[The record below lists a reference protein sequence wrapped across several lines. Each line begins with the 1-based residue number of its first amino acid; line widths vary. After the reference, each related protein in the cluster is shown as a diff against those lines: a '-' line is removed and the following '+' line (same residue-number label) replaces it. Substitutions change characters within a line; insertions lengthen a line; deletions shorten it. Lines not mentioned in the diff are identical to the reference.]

1 MDEHPQTG
9 RLVTL
14 DRVALRTAVRRL
26 AGHHLLRR
34 TLLVLALILT
44 PLAAGVLAVAL
55 APPVHVRDVGLDGLD
70 VEVRLAPGGDS
81 IVIDSALLGGLRRTA
96 PSLAGKPIGITA
108 RPSDIDLTLFD
119 SKGALDPA
127 TIDVLG
133 HLFGDRQARQAE
145 LRRLA
150 GSVIRYYGTVFC
162 VAVYLVAAAEGVG
175 IGYLRRR
182 SGQLRQLTAGRPLPP
197 MLRGEQ
203 RAVPIL
209 AAALSLALIV
219 PAGYLI
225 SPASNHARTIRP
237 DPQLDGTFL
246 AGWQLTGPFSP
257 LIRQA
262 ATTVDALSRSEQT
275 FYDQV
280 SANRDAAYLRQ
291 YGATGLPHDPDILRI
306 AVLDDL
312 QGTSG
317 MARIVG
323 EAAQRVHAD
332 AILNLGDLTA
342 TGTAQEA
349 YLSYLKSYTVQVLA
363 HYAGSIPVYS
373 SLGRHDTPAV
383 AGYARKLHINLADG
397 QPSPVA
403 GVRMIGVNSPYIV
416 NFGEAARLLDP
427 EITTDSLAGLLR
439 DRACA
444 DHPFAVYTHDTEL
457 LGPLIQ
463 SGCVPLV
470 IGGHSYTGEP
480 SRDIATP
487 DGTVRQIVLGSTG
500 GHGANDGLGGLST
513 PRNDAPFVL
522 ISIDRKTGEITVDTT
537 TVHPDGS
544 VTVASTRLAPL
555 DGLQRARLR

>member
-1 MDEHPQTG
+1 M
-9 RLVTL
+9 
-14 DRVALRTAVRRL
+14 
-26 AGHHLLRR
+26 LLG
-34 TLLVLALILT
+34 LALVLT

-55 APPVHVRDVGLDGLD
+55 APPAHVSDVGLDGLD
-70 VEVRLAPGGDS
+70 VEVRLAPGGGS
-81 IVIDSALLGGLRRTA
+81 FQVDSALLGGLRTK
-96 PSLAGKPIGITA
+96 PPTVAGKPIGITV
-108 RPSDIDLTLFD
+108 RPSDLNLSLFD
-119 SKGALDPA
+119 NQGALDPA

-133 HLFGDRQARQAE
+133 HLFGDRQARRAE
-145 LRRLA
+145 LRRLT

-162 VAVYLVAAAEGVG
+162 VAAYLVAAVEVLGL
-175 IGYLRRR
+175 IYLRRR
-182 SGQLRQLTAGRPLPP
+182 SAQLLGLRPLPP
-197 MLRGEQ
+197 LLKIEE
-203 RAVPIL
+203 RAVRIT
-209 AAALSLALIV
+209 AAVLSLALIV
-219 PAGYLI
+219 PAGYLV
-225 SPASNHARTIRP
+225 SPASNHGRAIRP
-237 DPQLDGTFL
+237 DPQLAGTFL

-262 ATTVDALSRSEQT
+262 ATSIDALSRSEQT

-280 SANRDAAYLRQ
+280 SADRDAAYQRQ
-291 YGATGLPHDPDILRI
+291 YGAAELPRDPDIVRL

-323 EAAQRVHAD
+323 ETARRVHAD
-332 AILNLGDLTA
+332 AIINLGDLTA

-363 HYAGSIPVYS
+363 HYAGSIPIYS

-397 QPSPVA
+397 QSHQVA
-403 GVRMIGVNSPYIV
+403 GIRMIGMNSPYIV
-416 NFGEAARLLDP
+416 NFGEAARLIDP
-427 EITTDSLAGLLR
+427 EVTTDSQATVLR
-439 DRACA
+439 NRACA
-444 DHPFAVYTHDTEL
+444 DHPFAVFAHDTEL
-457 LGPLIQ
+457 LGPVVA

-480 SRDIATP
+480 SRNIDTA
-487 DGTVRQIVLGSTG
+487 DGTVREIVLGSTG

-522 ISIDRKTGEITVDTT
+522 ISIDRKTGEMTVDTT

-544 VTVASTRLAPL
+544 VTLASTRLAPL
-555 DGLQRARLR
+555 DGTQRARLH